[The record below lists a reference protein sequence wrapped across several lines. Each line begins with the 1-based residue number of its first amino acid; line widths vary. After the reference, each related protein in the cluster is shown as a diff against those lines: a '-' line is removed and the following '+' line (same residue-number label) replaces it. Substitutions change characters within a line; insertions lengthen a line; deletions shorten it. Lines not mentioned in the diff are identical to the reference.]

1 MKLPAFI
8 LTFQEHVVEA
18 VPLLKQERDDLCT
31 CIYACMFLW
40 LHNFFFF
47 KKKKSQTNHNIG
59 QGDSLL
65 SKTGTLLPLEILLS
79 KVWGWV

>member
-40 LHNFFFF
+40 LHNFSFFF
-47 KKKKSQTNHNIG
+47 FWRYS
-59 QGDSLL
+59 SLRFGAGYNMGKRAAL
-65 SKTGTLLPLEILLS
+65 
-79 KVWGWV
+79 